1 MLSVC
6 EWGLDTT
13 KCSAHGAWACF
24 IQGGVGGGF
33 GGFKKNHCSPATKK
47 KKRIMRFCSVYPL
60 LHLLLGE
67 TSVIQQE
74 EGDGAAANC
83 IC

>member
-6 EWGLDTT
+6 EWGVVAM

-24 IQGGVGGGF
+24 VQGEASF
-33 GGFKKNHCSPATKK
+33 EALKKSSFQLKRK
-47 KKRIMRFCSVYPL
+47 KKRIMRFCSVYL
-60 LHLLLGE
+60 LLLLILGE

-74 EGDGAAANC
+74 GSDSSVN
-83 IC
+83 